1 MDFMSKDRDHFQ
13 NYVAEDYTRYIQRKR
28 QDGCYANNPEIQ
40 ASSELFNRPIE
51 VYTPENGISNGP
63 LNIFHGSYDSSGSV
77 PIRLLY
83 TGSAHYDAIID
94 TNQPGVGHGLGLPG
108 MTSQPTAKRIMK
120 AQLLVSDLEATEHE
134 MKEAV
139 IQASLGGSFC
149 PAGKEMNVGL
159 LLYPTVVV
167 LLCCYLPLLLT
178 TSGFSL
184 IVLRAQYF
192 YLV

>member
-13 NYVAEDYTRYIQRKR
+13 NYVAEDYIRYIQRKR

-94 TNQPGVGHGLGLPG
+94 TNHPGVGHGLGFPG
-108 MTSQPTAKRIMK
+108 MTSQPTAKIIMK
-120 AQLLVSDLEATEHE
+120 AQLRASDLEATEYE
-134 MKEAV
+134 IKAAA
-139 IQASLGGSFC
+139 IQASLGSSFC
-149 PAGKEMNVGL
+149 SAGKNQCWGL
-159 LLYPTVVV
+159 LLYPTVV
-167 LLCCYLPLLLT
+167 
-178 TSGFSL
+178 
-184 IVLRAQYF
+184 LRAQ
-192 YLV
+192 